1 MPCLP
6 PWSMRC
12 DGEFDQSSSSFKSKL
27 WISFY
32 LLSLIVGGNVSIKRC
47 KNIKFSPTESLFWSV
62 FHLDQLSSLTTRAMS
77 LSPSLLAIQ
86 DDEVDE
92 DDRASLA
99 SSLQSQ
105 FGTPLFGLSPS
116 EEVSLLQTL

>member
-1 MPCLP
+1 MGP
-6 PWSMRC
+6 
-12 DGEFDQSSSSFKSKL
+12 
-27 WISFY
+27 
-32 LLSLIVGGNVSIKRC
+32 
-47 KNIKFSPTESLFWSV
+47 LFWSV
-62 FHLDQLSSLTTRAMS
+62 TVAFHLDQLSPLNTRAMS

-116 EEVSLLQTL
+116 EEVSLLL